1 MGKTGRFIMQALPIV
16 SLFLL
21 LETAIVMTDLLTGNE
36 KWFFSGLNF
45 ILMLWMP
52 MLTILP
58 PGCKEK

>member
-1 MGKTGRFIMQALPIV
+1 MQALPIV

-21 LETAIVMTDLLTGNE
+21 LEMAIVMTDLLAKDE

-45 ILMLWMP
+45 ILIFWMP

-58 PGCKEK
+58 PGCREK

>member
-21 LETAIVMTDLLTGNE
+21 LEMAIVMTDLLAKDE

-45 ILMLWMP
+45 ILIFWMP

-58 PGCKEK
+58 PGCREK

>member
-1 MGKTGRFIMQALPIV
+1 MGKTGRFIMQALPIAA
-16 SLFLL
+16 LFLL

-45 ILMLWMP
+45 ILVFWIP